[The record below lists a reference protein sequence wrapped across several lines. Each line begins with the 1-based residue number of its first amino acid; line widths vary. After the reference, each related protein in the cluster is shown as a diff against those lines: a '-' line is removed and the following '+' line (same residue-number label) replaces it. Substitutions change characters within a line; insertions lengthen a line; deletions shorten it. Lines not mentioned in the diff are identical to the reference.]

1 MIKAGINISKAT
13 ILKAIRLS
21 NLNTVKR
28 LQDTV
33 LLPDKIATAHRKLA
47 AFSMANKAGNMGLMT
62 PATHKVM
69 RDTSKCLQH
78 FLSTK
83 RS

>member
-13 ILKAIRLS
+13 ILKATHLS
-21 NLNTVKR
+21 NLNTVKH
-28 LQDTV
+28 LQDMA
-33 LLPDKIATAHRKLA
+33 LPPDKIVTAHRKLA
-47 AFSMANKAGNMGLMT
+47 AFSMANKAGNMELMT

-69 RDTSKCLQH
+69 RDTSKYLQH